1 MNKLCTTILF
11 LFCSFCSFCNVSS
24 RHVFDNTPVV
34 LIGENN
40 PMTITNAKSSIGSF
54 YCAVDNNNQFSTAYI
69 SNTIKKVY
77 DNQKP
82 IQQTLPIDV
91 SISTSTKSKSILS
104 PFQLTN
110 RMSDTIDTT
119 MATIILTT
127 KIYQISSSIITTYQ
141 ETESMAS
148 ALRFGAFIA
157 GKIIAEDLAFY
168 GCSVSS
174 ATFIP
179 VIGTFVSPIAGMACK
194 YGSGKIID
202 YMIAKTAITNT
213 ANNVTP
219 TKSYSAALGS
229 KATNT
234 VTNTVTNI
242 ATNTAANT
250 AKTNSANSAKSTPI
264 SSLTAELRDRRKNNT
279 CDWFDPII
287 VGKLILEPRITNYKA
302 KCRNHNNNGFFDE
315 NLIQLTNDLP
325 WSDAVAFCD
334 KNDNTYDT
342 YVEVKTKFIDPA
354 SVKAFYDGKL
364 TNIDIHGGKWSSF
377 IDIVNSERNNENDG
391 TFLQVFYYTLD
402 LSDPECKTINVLKTI
417 RSESMDYYNHNPH
430 KFGKSLSNNDNVV
443 VTQSNQNDRKSNIKV
458 NYKRFPDITANI
470 DRIIK
475 LDDITITNAVAQF
488 ASDANTWSRWTASFA
503 NQK

>member
-11 LFCSFCSFCNVSS
+11 LFCSFCNVSS

-54 YCAVDNNNQFSTAYI
+54 YSAIENNNQFSTAYI
-69 SNTIKKVY
+69 SDTIKKVY

-82 IQQTLPIDV
+82 TQQTLPIDV
-91 SISTSTKSKSILS
+91 STSTSTKSKSIFS

-141 ETESMAS
+141 ETESTAS

-179 VIGTFVSPIAGMACK
+179 VIGKFVSPIAGMACK
-194 YGSGKIID
+194 YGTGKVID
-202 YMIAKTAITNT
+202 YMIAKSAITNT
-213 ANNVTP
+213 ANNVMP
-219 TKSYSAALGS
+219 ARSYSAALGS

-234 VTNTVTNI
+234 VTNM
-242 ATNTAANT
+242 AKTNTAKINIPNT
-250 AKTNSANSAKSTPI
+250 AKSTPI
-264 SSLTAELRDRRKNNT
+264 SPLTAELRKRRKNDT

-287 VGKLILEPRITNYKA
+287 VGKFILESRITNYKA
-302 KCRNHNNNGFFDE
+302 KCRNHNNNGLFDE
-315 NLIQLTNDLP
+315 NLIQLTNDRP
-325 WSDAVAFCD
+325 WSDAIAYCD
-334 KNDNTYDT
+334 KNDETYNK

-354 SVKAFYDGKL
+354 SVQAFMDGKL
-364 TNIDIHGGKWSSF
+364 SNIILHGGKWSSF
-377 IDIVNSERNNENDG
+377 IDIINSEKNNEDDG
-391 TFLQVFYYTLD
+391 TFLHVFYYTLD
-402 LSDPECKTINVLKTI
+402 LSDPECKTIKVLKTI
-417 RSESMDYYNHNPH
+417 RSQTMKNYNHNPH
-430 KFGKSLSNNDNVV
+430 KFGNSPRDNVV
-443 VTQSNQNDRKSNIKV
+443 VTQDGRKSSIKV
-458 NYKRFPDITANI
+458 NYNGFQDITANI

-475 LDDITITNAVAQF
+475 LDDITITNAVTQF
-488 ASDANTWSRWTASFA
+488 TSDAIAWSAWTASFA
-503 NQK
+503 NQY